1 MERSK
6 ALVKFKDSNSLLK
19 IKQKAIVLRDLIEK
33 NLDQN
38 KSWSERLELYSLCAN
53 CLQDLQS
60 DLSDIPESNNLT
72 LVPDYEL
79 HEVPDYVPNL
89 ICPIL
94 NENIEKAAIESSKE
108 FKSESILHN
117 YEQQATNFNA
127 FCHELRRFWKEKQ

>member
-1 MERSK
+1 MDRNK
-6 ALVKFKDSNSLLK
+6 AFIKFKDSNSLLK

-38 KSWSERLELYSLCAN
+38 KTWPERLELYSLCAN
-53 CLQDLQS
+53 SLQDLQT

-94 NENIEKAAIESSKE
+94 NENIEKVANECSDE
-108 FKSESILHN
+108 FKSSIVHN
-117 YEQQATNFNA
+117 HEQQAMNFNA
-127 FCHELRRFWKEKQ
+127 FCHELRRLFKK